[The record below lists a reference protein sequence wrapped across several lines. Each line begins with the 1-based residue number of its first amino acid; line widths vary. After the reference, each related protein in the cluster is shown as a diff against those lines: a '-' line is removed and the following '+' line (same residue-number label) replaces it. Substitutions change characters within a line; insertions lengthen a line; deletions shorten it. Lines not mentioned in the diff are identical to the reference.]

1 MGKVLCRRK
10 TAAAPITGAAAILFL
25 GGNFMNNKKLILIT
39 VALVALIGL
48 FLGLYLMTKP
58 EASLGTKEFT
68 VTVVHSDG
76 TEKVF
81 NYNTD
86 AEKLGAYLE
95 EQGLIES
102 QGADAGMFHTV
113 DGEKA
118 DWNVN
123 QSYWAFYL
131 GEDYAMTGI
140 YDTDIADG
148 GIYKLVYTIG

>member
-1 MGKVLCRRK
+1 
-10 TAAAPITGAAAILFL
+10 
-25 GGNFMNNKKLILIT
+25 MNNKKLILAA
-39 VALVALIGL
+39 VALLAVVAVLAGV
-48 FLGLYLMTKP
+48 YLATQSGPSAGAK
-58 EASLGTKEFT
+58 AIT
-68 VTVVHSDG
+68 VTVVHADG

-81 NYNTD
+81 TYNTD
-86 AEKLGAYLE
+86 AEKLGTYLE
-95 EQGLIES
+95 EQGLIDS
-102 QGADAGMFHTV
+102 KGADAGMFHTV